1 MFYGWRKTQFK
12 DAATRFQA
20 IFFRLNQ
27 NENPMLIM
35 TSNIIL
41 TAHKGQNKLIN
52 F

>member
-1 MFYGWRKTQFK
+1 MEENQFK

-20 IFFRLNQ
+20 IFFSLNQ

-35 TSNIIL
+35 TSNISL
-41 TAHKGQNKLIN
+41 TAHKGKNKLIN